1 MKTLTQH
8 TVRCPLGDETASLTV
23 VSDPDAPPSCRH
35 REVVSCSLVP
45 PAAFT
50 PAARRGYFPDLT
62 PLMAYW
68 READPAPV
76 HAAGVSCG
84 KSCLAVLNAA
94 EPGAVEP
101 AGVTSGAC
109 DSLELARRTQS
120 PAMMRVIWLYG
131 AG

>member
-8 TVRCPLGDETASLTV
+8 TVRCPLGDETASVTV
-23 VSDPDAPPSCRH
+23 VSDPDAAPSCRH
-35 REVVSCSLVP
+35 RDVVSCSLA
-45 PAAFT
+45 PAPFT
-50 PAARRGYFPDLT
+50 PAGRSGYFPDLT
-62 PLMAYW
+62 PLMPYW
-68 READPAPV
+68 READPAAI

-84 KSCLAVLNAA
+84 KSCLAMLNAA
-94 EPGAVEP
+94 EPGAVGP
-101 AGVTSGAC
+101 AGVTADAC